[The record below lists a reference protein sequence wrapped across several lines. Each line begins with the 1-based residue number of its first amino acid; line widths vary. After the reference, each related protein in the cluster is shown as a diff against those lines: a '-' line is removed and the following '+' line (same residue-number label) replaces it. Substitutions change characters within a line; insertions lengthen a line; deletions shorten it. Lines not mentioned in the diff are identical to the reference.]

1 MSFDNGTRMRA
12 CSILSLSLIVEVE
25 FDCRSV
31 GKETEMDYNKI
42 CNVRFISM
50 KSEGNI
56 LLNVYQSRNAVFD
69 HQEIGFTSD
78 NNFQSLFFKTL
89 LLKAIL
95 IRP

>member
-1 MSFDNGTRMRA
+1 MFDT
-12 CSILSLSLIVEVE
+12 EFE
-25 FDCRSV
+25 FDCRSQ
-31 GKETEMDYNKI
+31 GKDTEMDYNKI

-56 LLNVYQSRNAVFD
+56 LLNVLYQSRNAVFD

-78 NNFQSLFFKTL
+78 NNFFQSLFFKTL